1 MAGPFPWETF
11 THCVLSAVLRFGNG
25 TCGACLGTLL
35 VMMFPRSVLNILPF
49 FLEGK
54 GFYGWQDQ
62 THWTY
67 HWFPYVFF
75 SQSCG
80 KWFCEIFLSM
90 FLPYFLTVKST
101 LTGRLEE
108 LGAWVIEFSGW
119 PQKSFLFPPW
129 LLIFSPKCMCS
140 HFYLVNR
147 MWQTKWNHFD
157 ISWFWHS
164 VSDAILNSNFNCLSC
179 KEAGSVPLLYNRPL
193 LHSYLKW
200 EKSRAL

>member
-35 VMMFPRSVLNILPF
+35 VVMFPSSVLNILPF
-49 FLEGK
+49 FLGGK

-90 FLPYFLTVKST
+90 FLPYFLTVKFT

-108 LGAWVIEFSGW
+108 LGAWVNWIFRVTTKIIFVSSLVVNIF
-119 PQKSFLFPPW
+119 PKMYVFTFLPCKQNVANKVESLW
-129 LLIFSPKCMCS
+129 
-140 HFYLVNR
+140 HFMVLTFR
-147 MWQTKWNHFD
+147 
-157 ISWFWHS
+157 
-164 VSDAILNSNFNCLSC
+164 
-179 KEAGSVPLLYNRPL
+179 
-193 LHSYLKW
+193 
-200 EKSRAL
+200 